1 MFPIM
6 TSSTVTPD
14 KSLPTLLQ
22 NFTTRHSAHHRPL
35 ALVTSGGTAAD
46 LEINAV
52 RFLDNFSTGLRG
64 AVSVEEFLKRGYA
77 VIHLQREGSSSPFGR
92 LVADALNGSLEG
104 GSDGDHA
111 ASTKNLAHHGPTF
124 GALGQLF
131 DCGENDPAGGDDG
144 LRLDFELEH
153 EDNCNNVNK
162 TKHVAANSSDPWMYT
177 NATNSQGDAST
188 TMSQINSKS
197 SLNKRHGYLSLNP
210 RLVHSQ
216 RLQSALR
223 ERNRIVRQGLLLTVT
238 FRTVEDYLT
247 KFQMCCEA
255 VNICGT
261 LGLVYLAAAV
271 SDFYIPKDK
280 RAIHKIQSRDY
291 GLQSTAHS
299 SSGESVT
306 SFGAE
311 GGSNR
316 VSNEDGIESQRS
328 SQLGEGN
335 TLTLTLYPVPKV
347 IPSLRKT
354 WCPLAFVVSFK
365 LETDVSILRD
375 KSVIAMKKNN
385 VHLVIGNELATR
397 HEKVYVLSRQY
408 NTSSTAILVSGDATT
423 EPDDDFGAGELPEGY
438 HVAQVTAS
446 HAFASS
452 SSTLHGPRGIDALE
466 YATIEHVVRHH
477 FYYISQCIGDE
488 GSSRC
493 PTLPSAAALAVDG
506 TAKAAARHAARMEES
521 YRQLLKER
529 LKIKVK
535 ELAWSAVGS
544 ALGMAISYGIA
555 RMLQRQN
562 VR

>member
-1 MFPIM
+1 M
-6 TSSTVTPD
+6 
-14 KSLPTLLQ
+14 
-22 NFTTRHSAHHRPL
+22 
-35 ALVTSGGTAAD
+35 
-46 LEINAV
+46 
-52 RFLDNFSTGLRG
+52 
-64 AVSVEEFLKRGYA
+64 
-77 VIHLQREGSSSPFGR
+77 IHLQREGSASPFGR

-111 ASTKNLAHHGPTF
+111 ASVKSLAHHGPTF

-131 DCGENDPAGGDDG
+131 DCGENDPAGGDGG
-144 LRLDFELEH
+144 LRLNFELEH
-153 EDNCNNVNK
+153 EDKCSNVNRAN
-162 TKHVAANSSDPWMYT
+162 HFASNSSDPWMYS
-177 NATNSQGDAST
+177 NATNSQEDAST
-188 TMSQINSKS
+188 SVPKTNSKS
-197 SLNKRHGYLSLNP
+197 SLNKRHGYLSLNS
-210 RLVHSQ
+210 RLVHSH

-223 ERNRIVRQGLLLTVT
+223 ERNRIVRHGLLLTVT
-238 FRTVEDYLT
+238 FRTVEDYLS

-291 GLQSTAHS
+291 GLQSSAHS

-311 GGSNR
+311 DGGNQ
-316 VSNEDGIESQRS
+316 VSNAGGIENQRS

-347 IPSLRKT
+347 IPSLRKK

-365 LETDVSILRD
+365 LETDASILRD
-375 KSVIAMKKNN
+375 KSVIAMEKNN

-397 HEKVYVLSRQY
+397 HEKVYLLSRQY

-438 HVAQVTAS
+438 HVTQVTAS

-466 YATIEHVVRHH
+466 NATIEHVVRHH

-488 GSSRC
+488 ECSKL
-493 PTLPSAAALAVDG
+493 PTLPSAAAVAVDG

-521 YRQLLKER
+521 YRQLRNER
-529 LKIKVK
+529 LKMKVK

-544 ALGMAISYGIA
+544 ALGMAISYGVA

>member
-1 MFPIM
+1 M
-6 TSSTVTPD
+6 TSSTATSD
-14 KSLPTLLQ
+14 KSLPTLLR

-77 VIHLQREGSSSPFGR
+77 VIHLQREGSASPFGR

-104 GSDGDHA
+104 GSDGDNA
-111 ASTKNLAHHGPTF
+111 VTVKSLAHHGPTF
-124 GALGQLF
+124 GAIGQLF
-131 DCGENDPAGGDDG
+131 DCGDNGHFDRADG
-144 LRLDFELEH
+144 LHFDLELEH
-153 EDNCNNVNK
+153 DANRNYVNE
-162 TKHVAANSSDPWMYT
+162 TKHAATNASDPWMYT
-177 NATNSQGDAST
+177 NAANSRGDSST
-188 TMSQINSKS
+188 STPKINSES
-197 SLNKRHGYLSLNP
+197 HANTLRGYLSLNP
-210 RLVHSQ
+210 RLAHSQ

-223 ERNRIVRQGLLLTVT
+223 ERNRIVQHGLLLTVT
-238 FRTVEDYLT
+238 FRTVEDYLS

-255 VNICGT
+255 VNTCGT

-299 SSGESVT
+299 SSGESAT

-311 GGSNR
+311 DGSNQL
-316 VSNEDGIESQRS
+316 SNDDGIENQRFI
-328 SQLGEGN
+328 QLGEGN

-365 LETDVSILRD
+365 LETDASILRE
-375 KSVIAMKKNN
+375 KSVIAMKTNN

-397 HEKVYVLSRQY
+397 HEKVYLLSRQDV
-408 NTSSTAILVSGDATT
+408 TSTPGISVSGDATT
-423 EPDDDFGAGELPEGY
+423 KPDDDYGAGELPEGY
-438 HVAQVTAS
+438 HVALITAS

-452 SSTLHGPRGIDALE
+452 SNTLHGPRGIDALE

-488 GSSRC
+488 DSSKL
-493 PTLPSAAALAVDG
+493 PTLPSAAALTVDG
-506 TAKAAARHAARMEES
+506 TTKAAARHAARMEAS
-521 YRQLLKER
+521 YRQLQRDR
-529 LKIKVK
+529 LKMKVK

-544 ALGMAISYGIA
+544 ALGMAISYGVA
-555 RMLQRQN
+555 KMLQRQN
-562 VR
+562 GR